1 MVELCINKT
10 DVDLFPVRWHQ
21 LDIYLCFSE
30 IKIPRIF
37 ISSME
42 KAVEISPES
51 PTHFNDDILIFNN
64 IYLKIGYISSS
75 QERIKLVT
83 YNYLKKKMLNDM
95 SSLMAKEL
103 RYNFPK
109 ASYSFQRIRLLDK
122 EIESILKRHI
132 EYLYSMKNVL
142 GYLYTRYVCRYEEI
156 FELNRLICK

>member
-10 DVDLFPVRWHQ
+10 GVDLFPVRWHQ

-37 ISSME
+37 ISSIE
-42 KAVEISPES
+42 KTVEISPES
-51 PTHFNDDILIFNN
+51 PTNFNDDILIFNN
-64 IYLKIGYISSS
+64 IYLKIGYISSLR
-75 QERIKLVT
+75 ERIKLVT
-83 YNYLKKKMLNDM
+83 YNYLKKKMLNDI

-122 EIESILKRHI
+122 EIESILKRHV

-142 GYLYTRYVCRYEEI
+142 GDLYTRYVSRYEEI
-156 FELNRLICK
+156 FELNGLLCR